1 MTSALLD
8 TVHTGSG
15 YADLL
20 IVSELGLGIS
30 RGSMNYG
37 RLYQGK
43 YIPPHRTDGL
53 LPQSEVEENVGEEMC
68 VEEDTDIAIK
78 SSAEIDLD

>member
-1 MTSALLD
+1 MLTPSL
-8 TVHTGSG
+8 TGSG
-15 YADLL
+15 SADLL
-20 IVSELGLGIS
+20 IVRELGSGIS

-53 LPQSEVEENVGEEMC
+53 LPQSEGEEIC
-68 VEEDTDIAIK
+68 VEEDTEEAIK
-78 SSAEIDLD
+78 TSEDIDLD